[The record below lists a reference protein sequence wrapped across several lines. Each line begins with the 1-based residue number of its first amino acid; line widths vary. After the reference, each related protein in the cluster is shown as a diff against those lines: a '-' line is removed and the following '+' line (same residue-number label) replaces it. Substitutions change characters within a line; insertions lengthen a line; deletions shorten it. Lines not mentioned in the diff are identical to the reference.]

1 MRRLLLLPALT
12 AALLTACTGTEE
24 VTYAVQLNV
33 LTDTDASGRATGLR
47 ALNTDGGAVNTVA
60 VTGGVQVLPTSSTR
74 RVITVR
80 SDAAETRAPDGSDP
94 QAFADP
100 GFTPCYTRAAQDAG
114 RTRLLLLSECSGVQR
129 AALFSSD
136 TRTLVWSALLP
147 TSLPPVTT
155 NDTPPTRLAVQGD
168 VGLITRARLNG
179 GSEVIRVAIPTTGGS
194 AEAAPPL
201 AIPAVYDL
209 APSGA
214 RILAATDTGIQAL
227 KTTGEPDSATT
238 LTAFGAT
245 RFDRLW
251 TGGTRIAAWRSNVL
265 AGTGDTPLRLW
276 DSDPAA
282 AATTAATVA
291 TLSGIRDL
299 TLPGDGK
306 AYVLAGQNLNR
317 YDVTLGLSTGNWAAK
332 TLRTLTE
339 PLSIAWTVPVT
350 TP

>member
-33 LTDTDASGRATGLR
+33 LTDTDTSGRATGLR
-47 ALNTDGGAVNTVA
+47 ALNTDGGAVDTVT

-80 SDAAETRAPDGSDP
+80 TDAAETRAPDGSDP
-94 QAFADP
+94 QPFADP
-100 GFTPCYTRAAQDAG
+100 GFTPCYTRAAQDAA

-129 AALFSSD
+129 AALFDSAS
-136 TRTLVWSALLP
+136 RTLVWSALLP
-147 TSLPPVTT
+147 TYLPPVTT
-155 NDTPPTRLAVQGD
+155 TDTPPARLAVQGD

-179 GSEVIRVAIPTTGGS
+179 GSEVIRVAVPATGSS

-201 AIPAVYDL
+201 AIPAVFDL
-209 APSGA
+209 APYGG
-214 RILAATDTGIQAL
+214 RVLAATATGIQAL

-238 LTAFGAT
+238 LAAFGAV
-245 RFDRLW
+245 RYDRLW
-251 TGGTRIAAWRSNVL
+251 TGGASGTLLAAWRSDVL

-276 DSDPAA
+276 DG

-299 TLPGDGK
+299 TLPSDGK
-306 AYVLAGQNLNR
+306 AYVLAGSGLNR
-317 YDVTLGLSTGNWAAK
+317 YDVTLGLSTGNWAP
-332 TLRTLTE
+332 RTLTTLTA
-339 PLSIAWTVPVT
+339 PLSIAWTVPTT